1 MDTSRA
7 TVEVRLTGGLETW
20 KDGLWLAPAA
30 VAANLEAEPAN
41 PHVAFRA
48 MGCAVRAEVASP
60 DPWAQAPLD
69 QVASLFE
76 TWEAKLTRFR
86 PDSELSQLN
95 ARAGEAV
102 PVSPVLWEV
111 IQASI
116 RAARISAG
124 LVTPLVLQ
132 ALQAA
137 GYDRS
142 FDELRGEDHPPSLGP
157 TPVADWREIILD
169 PAARTVRL
177 PEGARMDLGGV
188 GKGWAA
194 EQAAD
199 RLKALGPVMVSA
211 GGDIAFSGRRRG
223 SLPWKVTVA
232 DPHRPERDLTA
243 LALRSGGVATSGT
256 DYRRWTSGGVRQ
268 HHLIDPRT
276 GAPSESDVLS
286 ATVVGPSLER
296 AEVAAKAAVLL
307 GSREGLAWIERQPT
321 LAGLIVLESGE
332 RVESERLA
340 QHAWRQ

>member
-30 VAANLEAEPAN
+30 VGTNLEAEPAN
-41 PHVAFRA
+41 PHVVFRA
-48 MGCAVRAEVASP
+48 MGCTVRAEVASL
-60 DPWAQAPLD
+60 DPRAQASLD
-69 QVASLFE
+69 QVSSLFE
-76 TWEAKLTRFR
+76 TWEARLTRFR

-102 PVSPVLWEV
+102 PVSPVLWDV

-116 RAARISAG
+116 RAAKISAG

-137 GYDRS
+137 GYDRP

-157 TPVADWREIILD
+157 APVADWRKIVLD

-177 PEGARMDLGGV
+177 PQAARLDLGGV

-199 RLKALGPVMVSA
+199 QLKALGPVMVSA
-211 GGDIAFSGRRRG
+211 GGDIAFRGRRQA

-232 DPHRPERDLTA
+232 DPRRPERDLTT

-286 ATVVGPSLER
+286 ATVVAPSLQL
-296 AEVAAKAAVLL
+296 AEVAAKVAILL
-307 GSREGLAWIERQPT
+307 GSREGLTWIERRPG
-321 LAGLIVLESGE
+321 LAALIVLEDGGQL
-332 RVESERLA
+332 ESERLA
-340 QHAWRQ
+340 QYLWRE